1 MRNKYLRKNEVLSLV
16 DYLAEKLGCDYISD
30 LHFLNA
36 KERLKMSIEVQKL
49 NPEDWPIGD
58 WNDALGYIA
67 NKPATDSCQSAY
79 SELLAE
85 LK

>member
-1 MRNKYLRKNEVLSLV
+1 MKNKDIEKNEVLSLV

-30 LHFLNA
+30 LHFLNK
-36 KERLKMSIEVQKL
+36 KERLKISNEVQKL
-49 NPEDWPIGD
+49 NPEDWTIDD
-58 WNDALGYIA
+58 WNDALEYIV
-67 NKPATDSCQSAY
+67 NKQAADNCESAY